1 MAKQDIK
8 NEKRATIDHAH
19 KPANKPNLSL
29 VQQGHNTS
37 YQMGTSL
44 RRAIQH
50 LRHDNQRVLFDT
62 KNSVTRFHCKSIAA
76 MITYDSGADGPYISE
91 EYIKRARIPMIR
103 KPNKQVRVANG
114 GIRKGQ
120 YVTKLPF
127 QDIL

>member
-62 KNSVTRFHCKSIAA
+62 KNSVTRFHRGNITA
-76 MITYDSGADGPYISE
+76 MIKYDSGSDSH
-91 EYIKRARIPMIR
+91 
-103 KPNKQVRVANG
+103 
-114 GIRKGQ
+114 
-120 YVTKLPF
+120 
-127 QDIL
+127 